1 MHMLTIRYLFTCSC
15 IALLL
20 GCTGS
25 KNAMTV
31 PQKGHP
37 AMNNIQAS
45 LHEGLKD
52 DKQIQN
58 SAVTQLSPDISSA
71 LLPNLS
77 IQARAAQTEQ
87 YFDYTVKD
95 VPAREFF
102 LGLVKGSHEN
112 IIVSPE
118 ITGTITLNLKHVTIS
133 QVLAAVHDL
142 YGYQYLQ
149 MPYGYR
155 IFPAG
160 MHTQVF
166 KVNYLNVIRKGKS
179 HTLVNSGQVEE
190 SSGSSTSTT
199 SAGVAVTGSDSSGAS
214 THSTS
219 STVETETTSDFWK
232 ALQST
237 LQTMVSKTKGSD
249 VVVNETA
256 GVIVVTSSDE
266 TLAKVTQ
273 YLDVLQTSINRE
285 VLIDAKILEVNLYAG
300 YQAGIDWNILGLSQN
315 SLGKAQDGSFAAT
328 GNSEVNDSLQPFSNV
343 FTLNITDGNA
353 FNVLMKLLSTQGN
366 VQVLSS
372 PRISTLNNQKA
383 VIKVGSDEFFVT
395 NISNTTVS
403 STSTQNTQN
412 VDIAPFF
419 SGVALDV
426 TPEISNEGEVTLHIH
441 PIVSTVRQHDITY
454 TVGGTTQEIP
464 SALTQVRES
473 DTIVRAKNGQV
484 VVIGGLME
492 DITSEVIASTPFLG
506 DAPIIGPL
514 FRRTNQQSVKTE
526 LVILLQPTIMNDQAL
541 IKQLHGAEEQFNAL
555 NKGYMYG
562 SHPDVFGNLGE
573 PSIQKKLAEQTME

>member
-1 MHMLTIRYLFTCSC
+1 MLKIKYLL
-15 IALLL
+15 IIPYVMLLCA
-20 GCTGS
+20 CTGA
-25 KNAMTV
+25 KDAMTV

-37 AMNNIQAS
+37 AMTNIQDS
-45 LHEGLKD
+45 IHQGIKD
-52 DKQIQN
+52 NKQIQN
-58 SAVTQLSPDISSA
+58 RSAKPLSADISAA
-71 LLPNLS
+71 LLPTLS
-77 IQARAAQTEQ
+77 VQAQQAQADQ
-87 YFDYTVKD
+87 YFDYSVKD

-112 IIVSPE
+112 IIVSPD
-118 ITGTITLNLKHVTIS
+118 ISGTITLNLKHVTIP
-133 QVLAAVHDL
+133 QVLAAVHDI
-142 YGYQYLQ
+142 YGYQYMQ

-155 IFPAG
+155 IFPAS

-179 HTLVNSGQVEE
+179 RTIISADQAQA

-199 SAGVAVTGSDSSGAS
+199 SAGVAITDGGSSASQSSAS
-214 THSTS
+214 S
-219 STVETETTSDFWK
+219 SVETETLSDFWK

-237 LQTMVSKTKGSD
+237 LDKIVAKTKDSD
-249 VVVNETA
+249 VVVNESA
-256 GVIVVTSSDE
+256 GVVVVTSSEE
-266 TLAKVTQ
+266 TIQKVAR
-273 YLDVLQTSINRE
+273 YLDVLQTSIDKE
-285 VLIDAKILEVNLYAG
+285 VLIDAKILEVNLYTG

-315 SLGKAQDGSFAAT
+315 GLGLSGTGNIGAT
-328 GNSEVNDSLQPFSNV
+328 GNSEINDNLQPFSNV

-353 FNVLMKLLSTQGN
+353 FNTLVKLLSTQGN

-383 VIKVGSDEFFVT
+383 VIKVGSDEYFVT
-395 NISNTTVS
+395 NVSNTTIS

-441 PIVSTVRQHDITY
+441 PVVSTVRQHDITY
-454 TVGGTTQEIP
+454 TVGGVPQEIP

-492 DITSEVIASTPFLG
+492 DNTSEMVASTPFWG
-506 DAPIIGPL
+506 DTPIIGPL

-526 LVILLQPTIMNDQAL
+526 LVILLQPTIMNDQVL
-541 IKQLHGAEEQFNAL
+541 IKELHGAEEQFNAL
-555 NKGYMYG
+555 NKGYMFG

-573 PSIQKKLAEQTME
+573 PGIPEKMAQQTTE